1 MFKRHFNTLQDCKTP
16 FAILEKKM
24 LSIGKLTWVL
34 HSEYSS
40 ASERNLMLENLEK
53 RLTVGVRNE

>member
-1 MFKRHFNTLQDCKTP
+1 MFKRRFNTLQDCKTP

-53 RLTVGVRNE
+53 KNV